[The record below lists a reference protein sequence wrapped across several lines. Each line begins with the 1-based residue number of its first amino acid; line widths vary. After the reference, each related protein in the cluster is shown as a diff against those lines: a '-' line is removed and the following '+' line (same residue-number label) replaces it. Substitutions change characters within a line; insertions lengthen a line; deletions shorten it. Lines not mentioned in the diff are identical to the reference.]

1 MLQVATGRPFRYP
14 VGRTNEMTGLLYT
27 NLQLLGHPPI
37 VLEGPSFGKLRQTN
51 EIGNFPKA
59 LLYEFIERI
68 ESTESGP
75 SFIISHGADGYL
87 DNMAVLISFV
97 LRCTCARDAEL
108 VRRLTSGERSIGAA
122 RPPQGYLSRH
132 FEKAIFVQPE
142 EAAEFSDFVEHLL
155 ALSRRHFLGV
165 MTAIR
170 IFVTGLRRA
179 GDDVEGAYTLLVA
192 AVEALSAEAAGP
204 TTWESLGI
212 DKRES
217 LDKALQGA
225 DAAVV
230 ERVKLAVLAYDSGGL
245 SRAFRRFAVANLPDV
260 YFTEKV
266 AEHSHRTGRSE
277 LDEVLASA
285 YSIRSKYVHVLQRL
299 PSMLANVAPNVE
311 TSLVGRERIPTL
323 QGLAE
328 MLRRVI
334 MTYVFRLPKCEPEP
348 AHYMTDMDGV
358 VEMNLD
364 ASAWIWQVEGDLSKH
379 GRVRLEAFLGQ
390 LAAALLGRAGATIT
404 DISELLKK
412 VGEIKGLKDAE
423 ALPYLVLHI
432 LFNRFA
438 REKSV
443 PLSREQE
450 VRIDRLTATPGPE
463 LLVAFAELGKEPPW
477 MIEQHQAA
485 LVSYQRKRGRGN
497 GFRVPRLFE
506 AAMALELAERL
517 RKTGRWSE
525 ALELIK
531 GAADDYP
538 EHQAL
543 RAFAGTASADCV
555 IAWEVVLRPLPS
567 DPSVQDIGVD
577 PDASE

>member
-14 VGRTNEMTGLLYT
+14 VGRTNELTGLLYT
-27 NLQLLGHPPI
+27 NLQLLGNPPI

-108 VRRLTSGERSIGAA
+108 VRRLTSGQRSIGAA
-122 RPPQGYLSRH
+122 RPPQSYLSRH
-132 FEKAIFVQPE
+132 FKKEIFVQPE
-142 EAAEFSDFVEHLL
+142 EAAEFSEFVEHLL
-155 ALSRRHFLGV
+155 ALSRRNFLAV
-165 MTAIR
+165 MAAIR

-204 TTWESLGI
+204 TTWESLGAG
-212 DKRES
+212 KREA
-217 LDKALQGA
+217 LDTALQGA
-225 DAAVV
+225 DAALV
-230 ERVKLAVLAYDSGGL
+230 ERVKLAVLTHDTGGA
-245 SRAFRRFAVANLPDV
+245 SRAFRRFAAENLPDV
-260 YFTEKV
+260 YFSETL
-266 AEHSHRTGRSE
+266 AEHSHRAGRSE
-277 LDEVLASA
+277 LDEVLTSA
-285 YSIRSKYVHVLQRL
+285 YNIRSKFVHVLQRL
-299 PSMLANVAPNVE
+299 PSMLANVGSNVE
-311 TSLVGRERIPTL
+311 TSLVGRERMLTL

-334 MTYVFRLPKCEPEP
+334 MTYVLRLPKCEPEP

-390 LAAALLGRAGATIT
+390 LAAVLLGQADATIS
-404 DISELLKK
+404 DISGLLEK
-412 VGEIKGLKDAE
+412 VADMKGLKDAE

-432 LFNRFA
+432 LFNRIA
-438 REKSV
+438 RGKSV

-450 VRIDRLTATPGPE
+450 ARIDRLAATPSPE

-477 MIEQHQAA
+477 TLEQHRAA
-485 LVSYQRKRGRGN
+485 LMSYQLRRARDN

-506 AAMALELAERL
+506 AAMALELSERL
-517 RKTGRWSE
+517 RKAGLWNE
-525 ALELIK
+525 ALELIER
-531 GAADDYP
+531 AADDYP

-543 RAFAGTASADCV
+543 RAFVGSASADCV
-555 IAWEVVLRPLPS
+555 VDWEVVLRPLPS
-567 DPSVQDIGVD
+567 APSVQDGGRSS
-577 PDASE
+577 DAAG